1 MGLCEPNRATMRNL
15 KRMPFDT
22 MNSCDDDA
30 LLAQYAQGQPEAA
43 RELNR
48 RFTPLVF
55 AHACRLLGGDRA
67 EAEDITQEAM
77 LRLWRAAPGW
87 RAGEAKP
94 RTWLYKVTANLC
106 IDRLRKRRG
115 GMADIDDIAEPADD
129 APSVER
135 KMQMSER
142 AAALQNALQQL
153 PDRQRQAVVLRHIEG
168 HTNPE
173 IADIMD
179 IGVRAVESLT
189 ARGKRALETLLI
201 GQKDVLGIDGE
212 GDQR

>member
-1 MGLCEPNRATMRNL
+1 
-15 KRMPFDT
+15 MPFDKMT
-22 MNSCDDDA
+22 GCDDDA
-30 LLAQYAQGQPEAA
+30 LLAQYARGEPQAA
-43 RELNR
+43 RALTQR
-48 RFTPLVF
+48 LTPLVF

-67 EAEDITQEAM
+67 EAEDVTQEAM

-115 GMADIDDIAEPADD
+115 GMADIDDVAEPADES
-129 APSVER
+129 PSVER

-142 AAALQNALQQL
+142 AAALQAALAKL
-153 PDRQRQAVVLRHIEG
+153 PDRQRQAIMLRHIEG

-173 IADIMD
+173 IAEIME

-201 GQKDVLGIDGE
+201 GQRDALGIDGE
-212 GDQR
+212 GSER

>member
-1 MGLCEPNRATMRNL
+1 MT
-15 KRMPFDT
+15 
-22 MNSCDDDA
+22 
-30 LLAQYAQGQPEAA
+30 Q
-43 RELNR
+43 
-48 RFTPLVF
+48 RFAPLVF
-55 AHACRLLGGDRA
+55 GHANRLLGGDKA
-67 EAEDITQEAM
+67 EAEDVTQEAM

-87 RAGEAKP
+87 RVGEAKP

-135 KMQMSER
+135 SMQMSER
-142 AAALQNALQQL
+142 ANALQDALAQL

-173 IADIMD
+173 IAEIMD

-189 ARGKRALETLLI
+189 ARGKRALEALLI
-201 GQKDVLGIDGE
+201 GQREALGLESEGE
-212 GDQR
+212 ET